1 MLSTENRKDLIKYR
15 IERAYAVLQE
25 ARDNAKMGHWNLTG
39 NRLYYSVFHMCQ
51 ALLLSEG
58 ETPRRHAGMI
68 HKIGMDFITSGKLD
82 KYYGRLISR
91 LYELRQ
97 SGDYDEQYNATEEEV
112 VPYFEQVEAL
122 LEAMN
127 QIILN
132 QLGQL

>member
-82 KYYGRLISR
+82 KSYGRLISR